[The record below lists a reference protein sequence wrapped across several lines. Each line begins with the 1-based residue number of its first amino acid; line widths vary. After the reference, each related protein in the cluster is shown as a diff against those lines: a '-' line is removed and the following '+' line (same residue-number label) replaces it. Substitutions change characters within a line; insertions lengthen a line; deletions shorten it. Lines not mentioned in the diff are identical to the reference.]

1 MRCLAFLVIRN
12 TCCLKICKNFPT
24 SNKSP
29 SAAWD
34 YSKKKGADTSIR
46 GCVVLIGILDT
57 LGLRRKTEVAFRRQ
71 PLRKSQPGSFRCPTT
86 LHLLQ
91 YSQAL
96 SYSAP
101 HYNQ

>member
-1 MRCLAFLVIRN
+1 MLSESLQDLPYVQQVFFCCLGLQQEERSRHEYQGRILETLALRRN
-12 TCCLKICKNFPT
+12 TEF
-24 SNKSP
+24 
-29 SAAWD
+29 
-34 YSKKKGADTSIR
+34 
-46 GCVVLIGILDT
+46 
-57 LGLRRKTEVAFRRQ
+57 AFRRQ

-86 LHLLQ
+86 LHPLQ